1 MAVPPP
7 WPRHWTLMSTP
18 ATMVMVPLL
27 SSTVIGV
34 MGEVS
39 PAGIT
44 EGSLS
49 FVAVNIRCCV

>member
-1 MAVPPP
+1 
-7 WPRHWTLMSTP
+7 MSTP